1 MRVAIMQ
8 PTYLPWSGYFGLFN
22 YVDFF
27 VFLDSVQFERR
38 SWQQRNKIK
47 SLANVVTLWQTV
59 DRPELIKTLAR
70 LVPAANIL
78 IQVNVLQQKE
88 QYCPHFFHQLY

>member
-1 MRVAIMQ
+1 MQ

-47 SLANVVTLWQTV
+47 SSSGSFFLSIPVISKGLREQK
-59 DRPELIKTLAR
+59 IKDIK
-70 LVPAANIL
+70 IL
-78 IQVNVLQQKE
+78 NEIPIIRWKLLE
-88 QYCPHFFHQLY
+88 QIEKID